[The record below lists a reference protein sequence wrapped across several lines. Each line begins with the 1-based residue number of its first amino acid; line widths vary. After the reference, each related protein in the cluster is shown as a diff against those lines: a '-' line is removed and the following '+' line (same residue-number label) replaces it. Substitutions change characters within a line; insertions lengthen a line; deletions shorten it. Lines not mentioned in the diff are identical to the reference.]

1 MTNQTASPYDA
12 LALRPADDGA
22 GTEYYTA
29 TDAETPRTRGTMIAS
44 ARDIDSVLGGRAT
57 ERVLRE
63 ALVDAARR
71 VYESEVAELNAL
83 EAAPAPAA
91 APAVKVAAAPAAP
104 VEPEPVVVEAP
115 VVEVPAKPE
124 VAAEAPVADEPA
136 AAVVEP
142 EPTPVV
148 KRKPRASAK
157 AAQAPAETKPEA
169 EEATAAQD
177 PAELVEP
184 APAAAAP
191 APVVATPAQSMD
203 EVWTAMADAVVAFQA
218 EHDRLPKLS
227 AETAEEKQ
235 MGLWL
240 TNQKARLGSG
250 ILPAER
256 VAYLNSVLPAVVAA
270 KNKPLPSTVSPDTE
284 PTHVPERVSELA
296 QEPVVVPEPAPVDE
310 PDTRVWVV
318 GDGPDDF

>member
-1 MTNQTASPYDA
+1 MTAQTTSPYDA
-12 LALRPADDGA
+12 LALRPSADGA

-29 TDAETPRTRGTMIAS
+29 TEAETPRTRGTMIAS

-71 VYESEVAELNAL
+71 VHESEVAELNAL
-83 EAAPAPAA
+83 DGTAPAVT
-91 APAVKVAAAPAAP
+91 APAVKVAAAPVAP
-104 VEPEPVVVEAP
+104 VEPEPVAVEVPIVETLAEPEVVVEAS
-115 VVEVPAKPE
+115 
-124 VAAEAPVADEPA
+124 AAEEPA

-142 EPTPVV
+142 EPAPVV

-157 AAQAPAETKPEA
+157 VAEAPAEA
-169 EEATAAQD
+169 EEAPAAQT
-177 PAELVEP
+177 PAEP
-184 APAAAAP
+184 APAAATP

-270 KNKPLPSTVSPDTE
+270 KNKPLPSTVSEDTE
-284 PTHVPERVSELA
+284 PKHVPERVSELA
-296 QEPVVVPEPAPVDE
+296 QEPAVEPEPEQVDE